1 MLCIYTCH
9 VVYVG
14 FFNVTFELNLS
25 LKQTASISSRCY
37 LKYGKV
43 MQACPEVG
51 IQVYIIPV
59 SKMTRNTERSEKA
72 YRQSVAFVNTYQ
84 MRFTLFEIKQ

>member
-1 MLCIYTCH
+1 
-9 VVYVG
+9 
-14 FFNVTFELNLS
+14 
-25 LKQTASISSRCY
+25 
-37 LKYGKV
+37 